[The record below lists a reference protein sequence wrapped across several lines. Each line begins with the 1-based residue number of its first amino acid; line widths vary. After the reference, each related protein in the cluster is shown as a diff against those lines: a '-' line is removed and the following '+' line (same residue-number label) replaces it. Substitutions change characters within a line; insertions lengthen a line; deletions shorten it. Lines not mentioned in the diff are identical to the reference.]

1 MNIFLYLYIELFI
14 QDESCQ
20 WDSKQGCL
28 LFEQYQFVD
37 PEFFLMFLSEIKIQ
51 VLCTSLICI
60 QLVCKIKQILS
71 WKLWEKL
78 SGQMEYHKHVC
89 NIMPKITKFKK
100 SKFVSLKLSKI
111 KIQAVYANLLV
122 YCLKCITDLQNKKQK
137 SWTMYVE
144 LYGQLFLPFQKR
156 NFLQKTLLKS

>member
-1 MNIFLYLYIELFI
+1 MGQQTGL
-14 QDESCQ
+14 S
-20 WDSKQGCL
+20 
-28 LFEQYQFVD
+28 FVWTVSICR
-37 PEFFLMFLSEIKIQ
+37 PWIFLMFLSEIKIQ
-51 VLCTSLICI
+51 VLCTSLISL
-60 QLVCKIKQILS
+60 QLVCKIKEILS

-100 SKFVSLKLSKI
+100 SKFLSLKLSKI

-122 YCLKCITDLQNKKQK
+122 YCLWCITDLQNKKQK